1 MKHFLPED
9 RYTLRSNGRAAA
21 QRDAL
26 MTTLVRGVISAADAK
41 LNPGTRPHDHLRQKW
56 GEGGDDVA
64 LLLRAATIPAT
75 TGVSGWAAELA
86 PTITS
91 AAVSSLV
98 PVSAA
103 ADLMNRI
110 LPLSFDGARKI
121 SVPNVTLPLGDFVME
136 ASPIPVVQAITG
148 SVPIEPYKFAAIT
161 VLSRETTEGA
171 NAEPLVRQ
179 AMLDGTGPSLDRGML
194 SANPAVPGLRPA
206 GLLNG
211 KTALTPSTDSM
222 VSDLAALAAAVS
234 VVAGNGGIVFIA
246 SAKQAVAIRI
256 GLLTDYYPVLAS
268 TALPD
273 RTVIAVA
280 LNGVVAA
287 TGNVPAIDVSKAATV
302 QMSDTPVD
310 GGITTAP
317 TIVSWQNDVV
327 AIRLRWPISWAVR
340 DARAIS
346 FMSAV
351 NW

>member
-1 MKHFLPED
+1 
-9 RYTLRSNGRAAA
+9 
-21 QRDAL
+21 
-26 MTTLVRGVISAADAK
+26 
-41 LNPGTRPHDHLRQKW
+41 
-56 GEGGDDVA
+56 
-64 LLLRAATIPAT
+64 
-75 TGVSGWAAELA
+75 
-86 PTITS
+86 
-91 AAVSSLV
+91 
-98 PVSAA
+98 
-103 ADLMNRI
+103 
-110 LPLSFDGARKI
+110 LSFDGARKI